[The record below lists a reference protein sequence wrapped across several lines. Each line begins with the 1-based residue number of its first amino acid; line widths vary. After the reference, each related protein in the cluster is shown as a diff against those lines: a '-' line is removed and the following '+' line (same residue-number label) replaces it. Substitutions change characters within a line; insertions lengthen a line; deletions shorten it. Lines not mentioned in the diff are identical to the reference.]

1 MTTRTDDS
9 ASPLI
14 ESRDD
19 LLSVFAGGE
28 KPRERWRIGTEH
40 EKFVYRL
47 DDHRAPSWD
56 EPGGIRDLL
65 LGLTEFG
72 WKPVE
77 EGGKIIALTGADGTI
92 SLEPAGQ
99 FELSGAPLENL
110 HQSCAES
117 GRHLHQCKAVGDRL
131 GLGFL
136 GTGMWPDKTR
146 AELPVMPKG
155 RYAIMLGY
163 MPKVGS
169 LGLDMMLRTC
179 TIQVNLDY
187 SSEAD
192 MVKKFR
198 VGLALQPVATA
209 LFANSPFTEGKP
221 NGYKSFRSHI
231 WEDTD
236 PDRTGMLPFVFEDGF
251 GYERY
256 CDYALNVPMY
266 FVYRDGKYIDVAGE
280 SFGDFLEGKLPQLPG
295 EKPMLT
301 DWVDH
306 LSTAFPEV
314 RLKSFLEMRGA
325 DGGRW
330 GRICAL
336 PALWVGLLYD
346 QQALDAAWELVKPL
360 EHRGAREA
368 APRRAETGAARRSRP
383 TARRCRTF
391 AGRVLDI
398 AAGGL
403 TRRARL
409 NSAGDNEGGFLDP
422 LRDVVATGM
431 TPADRLLAKYA
442 QRVGRRRLPHLRG
455 VQLLMDMLTAPSAA
469 RSIRRSSP
477 TRPACSTSATA
488 TASIGSYAAIRMASR
503 LCSCT
508 AAPAADRAPD
518 HRRQFNPDK
527 YKILVFDQRGCGKST
542 PYASLENNTTWDLVE
557 DIEKLRTASRE
568 GRQVAGVRR
577 QLGLDPRARLR
588 ARPTPSAS
596 PSWCCAASSCS
607 TSSKST
613 GCTRRA
619 ARRRSIRTS
628 STSSSRRFPKGERGD
643 LVEAYRKR
651 LTSDDKDEQL
661 AAAKAWSKWE
671 GEIVTLLPS
680 PDDDRA
686 FHRARSGRRRRAD
699 REPLH
704 GEPRLARGRPA
715 AATARRSS
723 RVFRASSSRAGT
735 TPARRRSP
743 RGSSSRRGPR
753 SSSTSSPTRGH
764 LFSEPGNLDAWS
776 ARPTGSPGV

>member
-19 LLSVFAGGE
+19 LLSVFASGE
-28 KPRERWRIGTEH
+28 KPESEWRIGTEH

-47 DDHRAPSWD
+47 DDYRAPSWD

-72 WKPVE
+72 WEPVFE
-77 EGGKIIALTGADGTI
+77 NGKVIALKGVDGNV

-117 GRHLHQCKAVGDRL
+117 GRHLQQCKTIGDRL

-136 GTGMWPDKTR
+136 GLGMWPDKSR
-146 AELPVMPKG
+146 DELPRMPKG
-155 RYAIMLGY
+155 RYGIMLNY
-163 MPKVGS
+163 MPKVGT

-236 PDRTGMLPFVFEDGF
+236 PDRTGMLPFVFEEGF

-256 CDYALNVPMY
+256 CDYALDVPMY
-266 FVYRDGKYIDVAGE
+266 FVYRDGHYIDVAGE
-280 SFGDFLEGKLPQLPG
+280 SFRTFLEGKLPQVPG
-295 EKPMLT
+295 EQPTVT
-301 DWVDH
+301 DWTDH

-346 QQALDAAWELVKPL
+346 SQALDEAWELVKHWHIDEREKLRHDVPRL
-360 EHRGAREA
+360 ALDAITPDGQSMRG
-368 APRRAETGAARRSRP
+368 
-383 TARRCRTF
+383 F
-391 AGRVLDI
+391 AGQVLEI
-398 AAGGL
+398 AAVGL
-403 TRRARL
+403 TRRNRL

-431 TPADRLLAKYA
+431 TPADRLLHKFEHEW
-442 QRVGRRRLPHLRG
+442 G
-455 VQLLMDMLTAPSAA
+455 
-469 RSIRRSSP
+469 
-477 TRPACSTSATA
+477 
-488 TASIGSYAAIRMASR
+488 
-503 LCSCT
+503 
-508 AAPAADRAPD
+508 
-518 HRRQFNPDK
+518 
-527 YKILVFDQRGCGKST
+527 
-542 PYASLENNTTWDLVE
+542 
-557 DIEKLRTASRE
+557 
-568 GRQVAGVRR
+568 
-577 QLGLDPRARLR
+577 
-588 ARPTPSAS
+588 
-596 PSWCCAASSCS
+596 
-607 TSSKST
+607 
-613 GCTRRA
+613 
-619 ARRRSIRTS
+619 
-628 STSSSRRFPKGERGD
+628 GD
-643 LVEAYRKR
+643 VSHIYE
-651 LTSDDKDEQL
+651 E
-661 AAAKAWSKWE
+661 
-671 GEIVTLLPS
+671 
-680 PDDDRA
+680 
-686 FHRARSGRRRRAD
+686 
-699 REPLH
+699 
-704 GEPRLARGRPA
+704 
-715 AATARRSS
+715 
-723 RVFRASSSRAGT
+723 
-735 TPARRRSP
+735 
-743 RGSSSRRGPR
+743 
-753 SSSTSSPTRGH
+753 
-764 LFSEPGNLDAWS
+764 FSF
-776 ARPTGSPGV
+776 